1 MLVEICT
8 VAICWIITASCSQ
21 CIEPRETGTNF
32 SITVTQDVTVEAGR
46 CIPISCKFTYPGN
59 ITEYVRRV
67 WFKGDALTPV
77 FEKDAEVCGVVWQ
90 SLRGPER
97 SCSFFLEDQQEG
109 ESEYRFKLT
118 WGGDQMYVFPERVRV
133 SVSALT
139 QKKPTVE
146 TPPLTEG
153 ERATLTCKVYS
164 LKLNDLCPQRLEEDF
179 VGIDWRGTENLGMYW
194 GIMEPST
201 AENTFSVNKLYFTP
215 KSEHHN
221 INLTCM
227 GIYKK
232 ANITVEKTV
241 TLTVKYRPKFL
252 NGSVC
257 VVQAEVLTCV
267 CVSQGVPLP
276 VIAWPML
283 GVYISYSVIVSRS
296 AQTVTSTITMSASEY
311 KNSSMECVSRNVIGQ
326 TEMEF
331 PVLHQAEGSLTHI
344 PGSEKRDVAVFPWI
358 IVGLSL
364 SLNVALLVYL
374 TSACKCKKGGQK
386 RAKEEDSTYI
396 SLDKADVSPEY
407 DIISPNPH

>member
-1 MLVEICT
+1 
-8 VAICWIITASCSQ
+8 
-21 CIEPRETGTNF
+21 
-32 SITVTQDVTVEAGR
+32 
-46 CIPISCKFTYPGN
+46 
-59 ITEYVRRV
+59 
-67 WFKGDALTPV
+67 
-77 FEKDAEVCGVVWQ
+77 
-90 SLRGPER
+90 
-97 SCSFFLEDQQEG
+97 
-109 ESEYRFKLT
+109 
-118 WGGDQMYVFPERVRV
+118 MYVFPERVRV

-153 ERATLTCKVYS
+153 EWATLTCKVYS
-164 LKLNDLCPQRLEEDF
+164 LNDLCLQRPEEDF
-179 VGIDWRGTENLGMYW
+179 VGIAWRGTRNLGIL
-194 GIMEPST
+194 GIIPQSK
-201 AENTFSVNKLYFTP
+201 AENGISVKRLFFKP

-221 INLTCM
+221 INLTCI
-227 GIYKK
+227 GFYSNV
-232 ANITVEKTV
+232 NITVEKTV

-252 NGSVC
+252 NGSLC

-296 AQTVTSTITMSASEY
+296 DQTVNSTITMSASEY
-311 KNSSMECVSRNVIGQ
+311 QNSSVECVSRNVIGQ
-326 TEMEF
+326 NEMEF
-331 PVLHQAEGSLTHI
+331 PILHQAEGSLTHI
-344 PGSEKRDVAVFPWI
+344 PGSEKRDVAVIPWI

-374 TSACKCKKGGQK
+374 TSACRCKKGEQK

>member
-8 VAICWIITASCSQ
+8 VAICWVITASCSQ
-21 CIEPRETGTNF
+21 CIEPRETGRNF

-59 ITEYVRRV
+59 ITKYVRRV
-67 WFKGDALTPV
+67 WFKGDPLTPV
-77 FEKDAEVCGVVWQ
+77 FEKDAEVCGVDWQ
-90 SLRGPER
+90 ILKGPER
-97 SCSFFLEDQQEG
+97 SCSFFLEDLQEG

-118 WGGDQMYVFPERVRV
+118 WGDDQMYVFPERVRV

-153 ERATLTCKVYS
+153 EWATLTCKVYS
-164 LKLNDLCPQRLEEDF
+164 LNDLCLQRPEKDF
-179 VGIDWRGTENLGMYW
+179 VGIAWRGTENLGIL
-194 GIMEPST
+194 GIIPQSK
-201 AENTFSVNKLYFTP
+201 AENGISVKKFSFNP

-221 INLTCM
+221 INLTCI
-227 GIYKK
+227 GFYSNV
-232 ANITVEKTV
+232 NITVEKTV

-296 AQTVTSTITMSASEY
+296 DQTVNSTITMSASEY
-311 KNSSMECVSRNVIGQ
+311 QNSSVECVSRNVIGQ
-326 TEMEF
+326 NEMEF
-331 PVLHQAEGSLTHI
+331 PILHQAEGGLTRKFFSLT
-344 PGSEKRDVAVFPWI
+344 SYV
-358 IVGLSL
+358 
-364 SLNVALLVYL
+364 
-374 TSACKCKKGGQK
+374 C
-386 RAKEEDSTYI
+386 TYRTR
-396 SLDKADVSPEY
+396 VTF
-407 DIISPNPH
+407 